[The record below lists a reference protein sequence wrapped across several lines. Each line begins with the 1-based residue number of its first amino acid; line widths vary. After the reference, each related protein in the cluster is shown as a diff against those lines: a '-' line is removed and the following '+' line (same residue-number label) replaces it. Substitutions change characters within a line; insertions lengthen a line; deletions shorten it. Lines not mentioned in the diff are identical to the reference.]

1 MSPQIDHRHAALR
14 GVLRAVGPAVV
25 FVGLI
30 FVVIGFGS
38 FFATF
43 GSFGPPRYF
52 WCAFVGLPLLAV
64 GMALCRFAFLGAV
77 SRYVANEV
85 APVGKDVVN
94 YMADGTQEA
103 VRTVAA
109 AIGQG
114 LRAGAPGA
122 AVSRVRCPECQA
134 DNEVTANFC
143 SQCGAAISSQRT
155 CRGCGAVHDIAAR
168 FCAKCGEP
176 LA

>member
-1 MSPQIDHRHAALR
+1 MSPQIDPRHAELR
-14 GVLRAVGPAVV
+14 GVLRVVGPAVV

-38 FFATF
+38 FFAAF

-52 WCAFVGLPLLAV
+52 WCAFVGLPLFAV
-64 GMALCRFAFLGAV
+64 GMGICRFAFLGAV

-114 LRAGAPGA
+114 LRAGAPGSEA
-122 AVSRVRCPECQA
+122 SQVPCPECQA

-143 SQCGAAISSQRT
+143 SQVRRRFPDSGRVGAAVPYTI
-155 CRGCGAVHDIAAR
+155 
-168 FCAKCGEP
+168 
-176 LA
+176 